1 MRSQEENTVKRPKT
15 ELKRQNEEE
24 KKTFPEKD
32 LENENLDSYGKKLR
46 KKYISK
52 EKVILNTKG

>member
-1 MRSQEENTVKRPKT
+1 MKRPKT

-32 LENENLDSYGKKLR
+32 LENENLDSDGKKLS
-46 KKYISK
+46 KKHISK

>member
-1 MRSQEENTVKRPKT
+1 MRSQKENTVKRPKT

-32 LENENLDSYGKKLR
+32 LENENLDSDGKKLS
-46 KKYISK
+46 KKHISK

>member
-1 MRSQEENTVKRPKT
+1 MKRPKT

-32 LENENLDSYGKKLR
+32 LENENLDSDGKKLS

>member
-32 LENENLDSYGKKLR
+32 LENENLDSDGKKLS

>member
-1 MRSQEENTVKRPKT
+1 MKRPKT

-32 LENENLDSYGKKLR
+32 LENENLDSDGKKLS
-46 KKYISK
+46 KKCISK

>member
-32 LENENLDSYGKKLR
+32 LENENLDSDGKKLS
-46 KKYISK
+46 KKCISK